1 MASEVR
7 LPPHSKSAEV
17 AVLGAILIDSKVIA
31 EIRPLL
37 TAEDFYV
44 PAHQDVYAAMTALD
58 ERRQPIDLTTLTAEL
73 ESKDRLARIGGVDY
87 LAELASQVP
96 TTSNVVHYAGIV
108 REKSR
113 MRRLIHVCNEIVSKA
128 YAPLEEEED
137 INTHLFDWAGQVFYS
152 ATMEDRLSTFAH
164 IGEELKR
171 FLDKMSESFQNPE
184 IGLGVP
190 SGFDEL
196 DRITGGFKRGDLI
209 ILAARPSM
217 GKTALALNIAEYAA
231 TAGIPTLVFSLE
243 MNVEQLTM
251 RLLASASRV
260 NLHQLRNQLTYAAS
274 KTSDATLLARIMS
287 GCNKLYKAPLLMDDT
302 PGISIHTVRARARQ
316 WRSSREYFPP
326 DEPHRRGLVLIDY
339 LQLMHGRTGKNVN
352 REQEISDISRGLKA
366 LAREL
371 DLPVIVLSQ
380 LNREVEKEKDKKP
393 MLSHLRESGAIEQD
407 ADIILFIHRPE
418 YYDRDNPQ
426 LKGKAELIVAK
437 HRNGA
442 TGTVNLKFVHEYTK
456 FENAAPDDE
465 EPSVYVPPDDNPF

>member
-1 MASEVR
+1 M
-7 LPPHSKSAEV
+7 
-17 AVLGAILIDSKVIA
+17 AVLGAILIDSRVLNEIA
-31 EIRPLL
+31 PLL
-37 TAEDFYV
+37 NAEDFYI
-44 PAHQDVYAAMTALD
+44 PAHQDLYAAMRALND
-58 ERRQPIDLTTLTAEL
+58 RSQPIDLTTMAAEL
-73 ESKDRLARIGGVDY
+73 EARDRLTRVGGMEY
-87 LAELASQVP
+87 LVELASQVP
-96 TTSNVVHYAGIV
+96 TTSNAVHYAGIV

-113 MRRLIHVCNEIVSKA
+113 MRKLIAVCNEIVSRT
-128 YAPLEEEED
+128 YAPVEED
-137 INTHLFDWAGQVFYS
+137 EADSTNLFDWAGQAFYS
-152 ATMEDRLSTFAH
+152 ATMEDRLSSFAK
-164 IGEELKR
+164 IGDELMR
-171 FLDKMSESFQNPE
+171 FIDNMSKSMENPE

-190 SGFDEL
+190 SGFVDL

-217 GKTALALNIAEYAA
+217 GKTALALNMAEYAA
-231 TAGIPTLVFSLE
+231 ISGIPTLVFSLE

-251 RLLASASRV
+251 RLLASASRI
-260 NLHQLRNQLTYAAS
+260 NLHQLRNQLTFSGAR
-274 KTSDATLLARIMS
+274 TTDATLLSRIMQ
-287 GCNKLYKAPLLMDDT
+287 GCNQLYKAPLLMDDT

-326 DEPHRRGLVLIDY
+326 EEPHRRGLILIDY
-339 LQLMHGRTGKNVN
+339 LQLMHGRTGKNIN

-418 YYDRDNPQ
+418 YYDRENPQ

-442 TGTVNLKFVHEYTK
+442 TGTVNLRFVHEYTK
-456 FENAAPDDE
+456 FENATAEDE
-465 EPSVYVPPDDNPF
+465 EPSVYVPPEDNPF